1 MRNLRKHICLFAAF
15 ALLLCSLTACDNK
28 PVKNVKTYEN
38 DYVIEHYTKDF
49 PEYEKIEYE
58 QIVWTAKY
66 FDIGPHEPRYRGVIT
81 LTEEAAAALREKY
94 EWKEVSEPSIEFDA
108 LDVKDLGDG
117 PWLTC
122 EQFKKDAVKFVNVSG
137 LYFDGRVIIFDF
149 QVI

>member
-81 LTEEAAAALREKY
+81 LTEEAATALREKY
-94 EWKEVSEPSIEFDA
+94 EWKEVSDPSFEFDL
-108 LDVKDLGDG
+108 LDADQLGDG
-117 PWLTC
+117 PWQRC
-122 EQFKKDAVKFVNVSG
+122 QQFEKDVIKFVNVRQ
-137 LYFDGRVIIFDF
+137 LYFDGRVIVFDL
-149 QVI
+149 QVM